1 MAETKKEKAAAEDN
15 EAASLSWLLGS
26 SEPAEGDHAGQWPA
40 VENYIHELFEIH
52 SSRAGRPETSY
63 YGPLETLMNEIGKTL
78 KPRVRCVMALKN
90 QGAGFPDGGLFT
102 ADQLGRA
109 ADDVPLLDHVP
120 ASGVIE
126 AEGTHA
132 DALEEADSEQVRRYW
147 DRYRLVL
154 VTTFRDFVLV
164 GEDAEGNRTKL
175 ESYQLADSESDF
187 WADAAHPRK
196 MARDHGERLTE
207 YLRRVLLYRARIQ
220 TPEDVARTLASYARD
235 ARVRVESRADLPAL
249 AAVRVALEEA
259 LGIRFEGHKG
269 DHFFRSTLVQ
279 TLFYGIF
286 SAWVLWSKQRP
297 QRKNGRF
304 AWREAAWWLN
314 VPMIRALF
322 EEVATPAKLGP
333 LGLVEVLDWTG
344 AALDRVDPDAFFSR
358 FDEGKAVQYFYEP
371 FLQSFDPELRK
382 ELGVWYTPPE
392 VVRYMVAR
400 VDTVLREDLGIP
412 DGLADPR
419 VNVLDPCCGTGA
431 YLVEVL
437 RHIAATLQA
446 KGEEALLG
454 HDLKRAALDRVFGFE
469 ILPAPFVV
477 AHMQL
482 GLLLQQWGAPLSAND
497 RERVGVYLTNAL
509 TGWEP
514 PDPGK
519 ERVVQLQLAGMP
531 ELREERDAARKVK
544 RDVPVLVILGNPPY
558 NGFAGMAVD
567 EERHL
572 TGAYRTTKRAPAPK
586 GQGLNDLYIRFFR
599 MAERRIVEST
609 GKGVVCLISNYS
621 WLDGLSYTGMREH
634 YLEAFDAIW
643 IDCLNGDK
651 FKTGKL
657 TPQGEPD
664 PSVFSTELS
673 PEGIQVGTA
682 ISLLMRREAHTE
694 AREVLFRH
702 LWGKTKRARL
712 VETAEQG
719 GQSLYERVTPAL
731 ELGLPFAPTSV
742 ESQYLT
748 WPSLP
753 DLFPAWSPGV
763 KTSRDLDLVDIDQL
777 KLEQR
782 IRSYFDPSLSDEA
795 LRKLAPSLMS
805 SSARYNAA
813 ATRQYLLSR
822 GARSGHLVR
831 YCYRPFD
838 ARYVYWHPE
847 TKLLDEKRDTLFA
860 AFREGNLFLAS
871 RQRAERGR
879 EGTPFYV
886 TRHLPDWHMTR
897 PGSICFPLYLQ
908 EFSSQD
914 QRALFEDP
922 SAPGGPERT
931 NLSDA
936 ARSYLASLG
945 IPRPEADETTVGLL
959 WMHALAIGHSPSYLS
974 GNSDGIR
981 GDWPR
986 IPLPA
991 SAEMLTASAELGRQV
1006 AALLDAETAVQG
1018 VTTGSLTAAMRT
1030 IALILRVGGG
1040 ALNGAVGDLDVTVG
1054 WGHPGK
1060 DGITMPGQGRL
1071 ETRSY
1076 TPDEMDALRAAADG
1090 MGVSLDQIL
1099 GILGNETSDVY
1110 INPVAYWRNVP
1121 SKVWSYTIGGYQVI
1135 KKWLSYR
1142 EKDLL
1147 GRGLTPEEVREVR
1160 DMARRITA
1168 LLLLGPR
1175 LDANYLAVKESAFH
1189 WPRKGVSD

>member
-1 MAETKKEKAAAEDN
+1 MAGTKKARTAGEGN
-15 EAASLSWLLGS
+15 EAVSLSWLLGS
-26 SEPAEGDHAGQWPA
+26 SEPAESDHSGQWPA
-40 VENYIHELFEIH
+40 VENYLHELFEIH
-52 SSRAGRPETSY
+52 SSWAGRPETSY
-63 YGPLETLMNEIGKTL
+63 YGPLETLLNEIGKTL

-126 AEGTHA
+126 AEHTGA
-132 DALEEADSEQVRRYW
+132 IALEEADSEQVCRYW
-147 DRYRLVL
+147 ERFRLVL

-187 WADAAHPRK
+187 WAAAAHPRK
-196 MARDHGERLTE
+196 MAREHGERLTE
-207 YLRRVLLYRARIQ
+207 YLRRILLYRARIQ
-220 TPEDVARTLASYARD
+220 APEDVARTLASYARD
-235 ARVRVESRADLPAL
+235 ARVRVESMADLPAL
-249 AAVRVALEEA
+249 AAVRTALEEA

-297 QRKNGRF
+297 QRRNAGRF
-304 AWREAAWWLN
+304 AWRESAWWLN

-344 AALDRVDPDAFFSR
+344 TALDRVDPDAFFSR

-371 FLQSFDPELRK
+371 FLQAFDPELRK
-382 ELGVWYTPPE
+382 ELGVWYTPSE

-400 VDTVLREDLGIP
+400 VDTVLRNELGIP

-482 GLLLQQWGAPLSAND
+482 GLLLQQWGAPLSASS
-497 RERVGVYLTNAL
+497 RERAGVYLTNAL

-519 ERVVQLQLAGMP
+519 ERVIQLQLAGMP

-567 EERHL
+567 EERQL
-572 TGAYRTTKRAPAPK
+572 TDAYRTTRRAPAPR

-634 YLEAFDAIW
+634 YLDAFDAIW

-651 FKTGKL
+651 FRTGKL
-657 TPQGEPD
+657 TPEGQPD

-682 ISLLMRREAHTE
+682 ISLLVRREAHAE
-694 AREVLFRH
+694 ANEVRFRH
-702 LWGKTKRARL
+702 LWGKTKRAQL
-712 VETAEQG
+712 LETAEQD
-719 GQSLYERVTPAL
+719 GQPLYEKVSPSL
-731 ELGLPFAPTSV
+731 ELGLPFMPTSV
-742 ESQYLT
+742 ESKYLT

-753 DLFPAWSPGV
+753 ELFPVWSPGV
-763 KTSRDLDLVDIDQL
+763 KTSRDLDLVDIDQSR
-777 KLEQR
+777 LEQR
-782 IRSYFDPSLSDEA
+782 MQSYFDSSLSDEA
-795 LRKLAPSLMS
+795 VRRLAPSLMG
-805 SSARYNAA
+805 SAGGFDAS
-813 ATRQYLLSR
+813 ATRRYLLQR
-822 GARSGHLVR
+822 GLSSGSIVR
-831 YCYRPFD
+831 YCYQPLDLRW
-838 ARYVYWHPE
+838 VYWHPE
-847 TKLLDEKRDTLFA
+847 TKLVDRKRESLFA
-860 AFREGNLFLAS
+860 ASREGNLFLTS

-879 EGTPFYV
+879 EGTPFFV

-897 PGSICFPLYLQ
+897 PGSICFPLYLRG
-908 EFSSQD
+908 FSGQD
-914 QRALFEDP
+914 QRALFEE
-922 SAPGGPERT
+922 SATPGGCEKA

-945 IPRPEADETTVGLL
+945 IPRPEADEATASLL
-959 WMHALAIGHSPSYLS
+959 WLHALAIGYSPRYLS
-974 GNSDGIR
+974 ENSDGVR

-991 SAEMLTASAELGRQV
+991 SAEILAASADLGR
-1006 AALLDAETAVQG
+1006 
-1018 VTTGSLTAAMRT
+1018 
-1030 IALILRVGGG
+1030 
-1040 ALNGAVGDLDVTVG
+1040 
-1054 WGHPGK
+1054 
-1060 DGITMPGQGRL
+1060 
-1071 ETRSY
+1071 
-1076 TPDEMDALRAAADG
+1076 
-1090 MGVSLDQIL
+1090 
-1099 GILGNETSDVY
+1099 
-1110 INPVAYWRNVP
+1110 
-1121 SKVWSYTIGGYQVI
+1121 
-1135 KKWLSYR
+1135 
-1142 EKDLL
+1142 
-1147 GRGLTPEEVREVR
+1147 
-1160 DMARRITA
+1160 
-1168 LLLLGPR
+1168 
-1175 LDANYLAVKESAFH
+1175 
-1189 WPRKGVSD
+1189 